1 MPFVDSYAPGSF
13 CWADLGTPDPTAAKQ
28 FYTALFG
35 WTAEDRPMGPG
46 AFYTMLTLSDRA
58 VAALYGQE
66 AAPGAGPPHW
76 LSYISVTCVNDAARR
91 ARELGG
97 SVLVEPFDVLDVGR
111 MLLIQDVSGAVVAL
125 WQARRHAGAAI
136 QGETGAMC
144 WNELA
149 TTDTRRAQAFY
160 SSLFGWTS
168 VTREVSGT
176 TYTTFAQ
183 DGVPRCGMLAIP
195 PARGPVPPHW
205 LVYFAVRDC
214 GGQAALVQS
223 LGGTIRV
230 PPTDVPEVGRFAVV
244 ADPQGATF
252 AVIEPVRQP
261 RPEVG

>member
-1 MPFVDSYAPGSF
+1 MPVVDSYAPGSF
-13 CWADLGTPDPTAAKQ
+13 CWADLGTPDAVAAKQ

-46 AFYTMLTLSDRA
+46 AFYTMLTLNDRA

-66 AAPGAGPPHW
+66 APGAGPPHW
-76 LSYISVTCVNDAARR
+76 LSYISVSCVNDAARR
-91 ARELGG
+91 ARQFGG
-97 SVLVEPFDVLDVGR
+97 SVVVEPFDVLDVGR
-111 MLLIQDVSGAVVAL
+111 MALIQDVSGAVVAL
-125 WQARRHAGAAI
+125 WEARRHAGADI
-136 QGETGAMC
+136 QGETGATW

-160 SSLFGWTS
+160 SSLFGWSS
-168 VTREVSGT
+168 VAREAGGT

-183 DGVPRCGMLAIP
+183 DGMPRCGMLAIP
-195 PARGPVPPHW
+195 PAWGPVPPYW

-230 PPTDVPEVGRFAVV
+230 PPTDVPEVGRFSVV

-252 AVIEPVRQP
+252 AVIEPVPQWRAEP
-261 RPEVG
+261 G

>member
-1 MPFVDSYAPGSF
+1 
-13 CWADLGTPDPTAAKQ
+13 
-28 FYTALFG
+28 
-35 WTAEDRPMGPG
+35 MGPG
-46 AFYTMLTLSDRA
+46 AFYTMLTLNDRA

-76 LSYISVTCVNDAARR
+76 LSYISVACVNEAARR

-111 MLLIQDVSGAVVAL
+111 MALIQDVSGAVVAL
-125 WQARRHAGAAI
+125 WQARRHAGAAM

-149 TTDTRRAQAFY
+149 TTDTRRARAFY

-176 TYTTFAQ
+176 TYTTFGQ
-183 DGVPRCGMLAIP
+183 DGVARCGMLAIP
-195 PARGPVPPHW
+195 PAWGLVPPHW

-230 PPTDVPEVGRFAVV
+230 PPADARDVGRFSVV

-252 AVIEPVRQP
+252 AVIEPIRQQ
-261 RPEVG
+261 RPEAG